1 MSALAKTQK
10 AKALELIAQAQ
21 ACENKKAWFASS
33 KERNLEDAAEAYGQA
48 ANAYKVG
55 GFHHE
60 AGDAY
65 VQAGELYRDK
75 LKNSNEAARSFSQA
89 GAFCAAIRPLCDL
102 TFLEC
107 FSHNNN
113 HHKSHASL

>member
-33 KERNLEDAAEAYGQA
+33 KERNLEDAAEAYAQA

-65 VQAGELYRDK
+65 VKAGEIYRDK

-89 GAFCAAIRPLCDL
+89 GACVLSCFKDCAGAMSC
-102 TFLEC
+102 
-107 FSHNNN
+107 
-113 HHKSHASL
+113 